1 MKKIKWICALLFV
14 ILLLVCNQIYY
25 LASLQFKCTDKIN
38 RGEDLNLYEI
48 ASALQTHT
56 AFWMFGWVVSWP
68 TAVSCFE
75 KQFHMTKP
83 IYTPAIKDNE
93 QVIAAKEK
101 LRKAKSGKIRLAWK
115 RYEDETSIYLN
126 GAYISYVVKD
136 GIPYYR
142 YVVPL
147 DYKPGTI
154 DIWGIKLCET
164 VFDYLENKHILS
176 VFDKIHDQ
184 AIDDNN

>member
-1 MKKIKWICALLFV
+1 MKKIKCF
-14 ILLLVCNQIYY
+14 ILLVVLILLCNQVYY
-25 LASLQFKCTDKIN
+25 LSDLQFKCSDKIN
-38 RGEDLNLYEI
+38 QGKDLNLYEV

-75 KQFHMTKP
+75 KQFHLTKP

-126 GAYISYVVKD
+126 GAYISYIVKD

-176 VFDKIHDQ
+176 VYDKIHYQ
-184 AIDDNN
+184 AIDDND

>member
-1 MKKIKWICALLFV
+1 M
-14 ILLLVCNQIYY
+14 
-25 LASLQFKCTDKIN
+25 
-38 RGEDLNLYEI
+38 
-48 ASALQTHT
+48 
-56 AFWMFGWVVSWP
+56 
-68 TAVSCFE
+68 
-75 KQFHMTKP
+75 
-83 IYTPAIKDNE
+83 
-93 QVIAAKEK
+93 
-101 LRKAKSGKIRLAWK
+101 
-115 RYEDETSIYLN
+115 N

-176 VFDKIHDQ
+176 VYDKIHYQ
-184 AIDDNN
+184 AIDDNDWRIRSRKIPRARYSGEFNLELRENVPLNQG